1 MSGHF
6 LRKQNI
12 NPLTPNIY
20 SLFVASF
27 SMSFII
33 VLYSVRTHQV
43 TSFMFYY
50 LHTRRG
56 LMAMLLVLT
65 GKVCNSRMY
74 LSDNSQ

>member
-20 SLFVASF
+20 SLFVASL
-27 SMSFII
+27 SMSYII
-33 VLYSVRTHQV
+33 VLYSVQTLQV
-43 TSFMFYY
+43 TSFIYY